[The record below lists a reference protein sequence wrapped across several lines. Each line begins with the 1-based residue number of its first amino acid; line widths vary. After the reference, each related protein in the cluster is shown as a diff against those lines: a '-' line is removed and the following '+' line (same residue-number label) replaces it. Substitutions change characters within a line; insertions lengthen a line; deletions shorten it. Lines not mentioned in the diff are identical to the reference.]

1 MYHSPEI
8 IKMTGYKEEV
18 DWWAFGV
25 ILYEMYYKRTPF
37 ESNVRILKGFGS
49 LYEQDPMQIYK
60 NILTQKIAFD
70 GGIDADLEHLITGLL
85 TVDLQNVLFN

>member
-49 LYEQDPMQIYK
+49 LYE
-60 NILTQKIAFD
+60 
-70 GGIDADLEHLITGLL
+70 
-85 TVDLQNVLFN
+85 

>member
-37 ESNVRILKGFGS
+37 ENSVRKISNGRKLIFC
-49 LYEQDPMQIYK
+49 EQDPMQIYK
-60 NILTQKIAFD
+60 NILTQKLAFD

-85 TVDLQNVLFN
+85 TVDLQNV

>member
-37 ESNVRILKGFGS
+37 ENSVRKISNERKSIFC
-49 LYEQDPMQIYK
+49 EQDPMQIYK
-60 NILTQKIAFD
+60 NILTQKLAFD

-85 TVDLQNVLFN
+85 TVDLQNV

>member
-1 MYHSPEI
+1 
-8 IKMTGYKEEV
+8 
-18 DWWAFGV
+18 
-25 ILYEMYYKRTPF
+25 
-37 ESNVRILKGFGS
+37 
-49 LYEQDPMQIYK
+49 MQIYK